1 VNRAST
7 AERERDRGLTIGQ
20 AVEDEAVATRCDA
33 PLLIT
38 APSSHAVEALARRV
52 HAAGG
57 RRGSPFV
64 STRSGALPV
73 DAELLSATCSNLI
86 RAAAGG
92 TVLLADVEEMPVMV
106 QDQLLDVL
114 ARRHGART
122 GAATVR
128 LIAGTTVSLFDR
140 VAAGTFS
147 EELFY
152 RLNVIHLMARELAA

>member
-7 AERERDRGLTIGQ
+7 AELEQDRLLMIGR

-38 APSSHAVEALARRV
+38 APSSHAVAALARRV
-52 HAAGG
+52 HAASG
-57 RRGSPFV
+57 RRGSPLV

-73 DAELLSATCSNLI
+73 DAVLLNTTCSNLI

-92 TVLLADVEEMPVMV
+92 TVLLADVEEMPAIV
-106 QDQLLDVL
+106 QDNLLDVL
-114 ARRHGART
+114 ARRQGGRT
-122 GAATVR
+122 GAATIR
-128 LIAGTTVSLFDR
+128 LIAGTTVSLFDC
-140 VAAGTFS
+140 VTAGTFS

-152 RLNVIHLMARELAA
+152 RLNVIHLMAREMAA